1 MCWTLAISFGFG
13 SLKCLNDSLDVLALK
28 CLNVWDYGRGR
39 HAGPEKG
46 DAKARQILATCICS
60 KIFKFPFMFSYL

>member
-46 DAKARQILATCICS
+46 DAAPDPCNL
-60 KIFKFPFMFSYL
+60 YL